1 VKELNMQ
8 EKFANIEDP
17 RHQSY
22 VEHKLCDVLTIVMCA
37 VMSGLD
43 QLSDI
48 VMYAEN
54 RISLLSEKFG
64 ITAIPSK
71 PTFSR
76 ILNMIDGEKVGAVIL
91 EIMRENFELLGD
103 IIAVDG
109 KAIRSTSEKGKA
121 HSALQILT
129 VYLTESGV
137 TLAQKSIHEKTN
149 EIPVF
154 QEMLETLDV
163 KGKTITADAMHCQK
177 GTCEKIIKRG
187 GNYCFGLK
195 ENQKTFYDDVK
206 LFISNPPRPDS
217 VEVFAA
223 PVEKGH
229 GRVEKRRCYKVHD
242 VSWLENRK
250 EWSALHTVFAVEH
263 IVETKHKTTKEMNY
277 YISNLIETPEKLMQ
291 ITREHW
297 KIESLHWILDVVFS
311 EDECRLESEESNKT
325 LNSFRK
331 LAILVHR
338 THVKSNKLKISGK
351 QSILKAMLDENYLC
365 QVIGNFESEK
375 L

>member
-1 VKELNMQ
+1 MDIK
-8 EKFANIEDP
+8 EKFSNIEDP

-43 QLSDI
+43 QLADI
-48 VMYAEN
+48 VFYAEN
-54 RISLLSEKFG
+54 RRAFLLKNFG
-64 ITAIPSK
+64 ISAIPSK

-76 ILNMIDGEKVGAVIL
+76 ILNMIDGEKVGRIII
-91 EIMRENFELLGD
+91 EIMRENFELSGD

-109 KAIRSTSEKGKA
+109 KAIRSTSEKGKP

-129 VYLTESGV
+129 AYLTESGV
-137 TLAQKSIHEKTN
+137 TLAQQCIHEKTN

-154 QEMLETLDV
+154 QEMLEFIDV
-163 KGKTITADAMHCQK
+163 EGKTITADAMHCQK
-177 GTCEKIIKRG
+177 ETCKKIIENG

-195 ENQKTFYDDVK
+195 ENQKTLHDDVK
-206 LFISNPPRPDS
+206 LFIENSPDS
-217 VEVFAA
+217 DQVEIFTA
-223 PVEKGH
+223 PMEKGH
-229 GRVEKRRCYKVHD
+229 GRIEKRRCYKVRD
-242 VSWLENRK
+242 ISWLESRR
-250 EWSALHTVFAVEH
+250 EWKGLNTVFAIEH
-263 IVETKHKTTKEMNY
+263 YVETKHKTTKERNY
-277 YISNLIETPEKLMQ
+277 YISSLDETPENLMK

-297 KIESLHWILDVVFS
+297 KIESLHWILDVVFL

-325 LNSFRK
+325 LNAFRK

-351 QSILKAMLDENYLC
+351 QSILKAMLDENYLV
-365 QVIGNFESEK
+365 QIIGGFSNSS